1 MSCSDRFARLSSLVP
16 MTASIPL
23 TANAHG
29 SATRSAA
36 GRAIH
41 LSSID
46 TRLFAPHRSP
56 YCIGLASGAHKHVV
70 ERHTLND
77 DGRGLTLEV
86 FLEDPEYL
94 SDGFSGTLNWDYTPD
109 FENCRYDCDPEVA
122 TRFTLP

>member
-1 MSCSDRFARLSSLVP
+1 MA
-16 MTASIPL
+16 TSIPL
-23 TANAHG
+23 TANARG

-36 GRAIH
+36 GRAIR

-56 YCIGLASGAHKHVV
+56 YGIGLASGANKHVV

-122 TRFTLP
+122 ARFTLP